1 MVSQVLWVIL
11 FSKPYLSQDLLLLL
25 FLFDFVIGLLE
36 VRVLENPMSLHLGP
50 YAALLL
56 EIDAGRNRLV
66 RVVFNPMSCLWRI
79 LDFESFHSV
88 LTLYV
93 DRMAFDPA
101 ATLLLWLEDPIDVV
115 MMVRVNINP
124 I

>member
-1 MVSQVLWVIL
+1 MLVATGWLGL
-11 FSKPYLSQDLLLLL
+11 FSTLCHVYGG
-25 FLFDFVIGLLE
+25 FYYC
-36 VRVLENPMSLHLGP
+36 NHLV
-50 YAALLL
+50 A
-56 EIDAGRNRLV
+56 
-66 RVVFNPMSCLWRI
+66 W
-79 LDFESFHSV
+79 DFESFHSV